1 MAPITDMSHWT
12 EEQSILII
20 SNTVCCSI
28 QRDLNQCGL
37 QVLRKKMLNDLW
49 DLFDMETRGIPA
61 HTVNQIS
68 VIMRFLEI
76 QWQHLDDDIHRD
88 T

>member
-1 MAPITDMSHWT
+1 MTRIGINGFGRIGRQVLKAMIERYPKT
-12 EEQSILII
+12 
-20 SNTVCCSI
+20 
-28 QRDLNQCGL
+28 L
-37 QVLRKKMLNDLW
+37 QVAAVN
-49 DLFDMETRGIPA
+49 DLFDVETRGIPV

-76 QWQHLDDDIHRD
+76 QWQHLEDDILRD